1 MDITEL
7 KNLLEKI
14 NSGASTPEEANLVV
28 NELLPQIKEIN
39 SQMEK
44 LLMAIAREKI
54 SSQT

>member
-28 NELLPQIKEIN
+28 NGLLPQIKEIN